1 MKKLFTT
8 ITGLAML
15 SLSACTLLQSQGSPS
30 SSGKPSSAMAKL
42 HFPKHWIDATRP
54 NEPIDDIPLSFI
66 QQMEVRRAPNSA
78 ADEFLFAALPN
89 GDNDYRHEVDRR
101 LPKPQYSMNFFA
113 VKLSS
118 PLQVRPATNE
128 EWESGARV
136 PTKMRYAFS
145 QGKDDASGEI
155 AYRHRHYA
163 KTGKYWGGGSVSP
176 TGKWIAVFSY
186 SGFKWPALL
195 PFSGPTAK
203 TGDIFWEVYDTVT
216 GKKVFEWEGKNA
228 QSPASLGH
236 PVAWLEDRYF
246 LFPVDEHAQDM
257 IVVTLP
263 PVTPEENPVTI
274 RLPAR
279 KDSSSQPVPAP
290 STNEAWTPLAPLTK
304 EQAAKITAP
313 SETEIA
319 EVRWTKEP
327 LELLFAIKE
336 ETANRNE
343 NRHRPD
349 GGADYNYRQFSTCYY
364 AVPLDN
370 ASQARAV
377 EKQEW
382 DRATVLRSYPPNP
395 SPGEGSE
402 TSSAAIQRLF
412 PKTGNVGGSPLA
424 VSIGEWVAV
433 FSYNEIARDGANQNA
448 FVDLYN
454 QRTRDKFLSTTV
466 PINGPPNDLFRRARG
481 IDGGYIILPLSPA
494 LDSFALWR
502 LPE

>member
-1 MKKLFTT
+1 
-8 ITGLAML
+8 
-15 SLSACTLLQSQGSPS
+15 
-30 SSGKPSSAMAKL
+30 MAKL

-66 QQMEVRRAPNSA
+66 QQMEVRRVPKSD
-78 ADEFLFAALPN
+78 ADEYFFAALPN
-89 GDNDYRHEVDRR
+89 GDNDYRHEVDAR
-101 LPKPQYSMNFFA
+101 LPKPQYSLNFFA
-113 VKLSS
+113 VKFSS
-118 PLQVRPATNE
+118 PPEVRPATKE

-136 PTKMRYAFS
+136 PTKQRYAFS

-155 AYRHRHYA
+155 EYRHRHYA

-186 SGFKWPALL
+186 SGIKWPSLF
-195 PFSGPTAK
+195 PGSGPTAK

-228 QSPASLGH
+228 RSPGSLGH
-236 PVAWLEDRYF
+236 PVVWLEDRYF

-274 RLPAR
+274 KLPAL
-279 KDSSSQPVPAP
+279 KDSSGQPVNAP
-290 STNEAWTPLAPLTK
+290 SIHEAWTPLAPLTK
-304 EQAAKITAP
+304 EEAARITAP
-313 SETEIA
+313 SEIEIV

-343 NRHRPD
+343 NRQRPD
-349 GGADYNYRQFSTCYY
+349 GGADYNYRLFSTYYY
-364 AVPLDN
+364 AVPVEKPN
-370 ASQARAV
+370 QARAV
-377 EKQEW
+377 GKQEW
-382 DRATVLRSYPPNP
+382 DRAALLRSYPPNP
-395 SPGEGSE
+395 APEEGTETKSAELPVSRQFPG
-402 TSSAAIQRLF
+402 
-412 PKTGNVGGSPLA
+412 TGKVSGSPPA
-424 VSIGEWVAV
+424 VGVGEWVAV
-433 FSYNEIARDGANQNA
+433 FSYDEVARDGANENV

-454 QRTRDKFLSTTV
+454 QRTRDKFLSTTLS
-466 PINGPPNDLFRRARG
+466 ITGPPNDLFRRARG

-494 LDSFALWR
+494 FDSFALWR